1 MQIRSDLQV
10 FRGVAILLV
19 VGYHAGGVF
28 PSGFVGVDAFLV
40 ISGYVIGRSALQSV
54 DRGELTLGRFMSRR
68 ARRILPALSVML
80 CVTLLL
86 STWLSPL
93 ESRVATVR
101 TGIFASFGSSNLF
114 LARFRPDDY
123 FAQSE
128 KLNALLH
135 TWSLGLEEQMYVF
148 FAIAL
153 LVMTRLNRSAVRRV
167 SALVFGFTG
176 LASLGLCLIAS
187 TSVAPGFPS
196 VIQRLTASDQF
207 DDRLA
212 FYLPMARI
220 WEFLVGVLLAY
231 TTRVRFRD
239 SINRS
244 LAWLGY
250 ALLAL
255 SAWRVSGTGYPGY
268 QVLLPVT
275 AAVLVIHFG
284 HSYRQGSSAVARM
297 LSWIGDR
304 SYGLYLWH
312 WPLLVFASTLS
323 DDPIVLF
330 GAVVAAMM
338 ISDWSFRYLEVPVRE
353 SRKLAEGRTLGWIS
367 AVAVVAPL
375 AVTVVTYSPIP
386 DLDHHLDTKLGC
398 TSGTSSEL
406 GPGGKCVLTLDG
418 ATDSVALVG
427 DSHAGHLSDGME
439 IAARN
444 LNMNLLLGSRAGS
457 PFLLS
462 PQASETDAMLDV
474 IVDQRVDVAVI
485 AQSNYPVPD
494 DEWYLG
500 MREVLQTLTRSEI
513 GVVLVAQ
520 SLFTDQAPLKCS
532 YLKITMSM
540 CQADVSLSTSE
551 LLGQRGRISIEQRL
565 INEFPQVVYLDTA
578 RFLCPSERCEIRRK
592 GRWWWR
598 DGGHISVFASRQ
610 LAEPLQQAIAM
621 ARSRKG

>member
-1 MQIRSDLQV
+1 VQIRSDIQV

-19 VGYHAGGVF
+19 VGYHAGGVI

-54 DRGELTLGRFMSRR
+54 DRGELTFGRFMSRR

-101 TGIFASFGSSNLF
+101 TGIFASFGGSNLF

-153 LVMTRLNRSAVRRV
+153 LVMTRLSRSGVRRI

-176 LASLGLCLIAS
+176 LASLGLCLVAS

-196 VIQRLTASDQF
+196 VIQRLMASDQF

-212 FYLPMARI
+212 FYLPLARI

-239 SINRS
+239 SINRR

-255 SAWRVSGTGYPGY
+255 SAWGLSGNGYPGY
-268 QVLLPVT
+268 KVLLPVT
-275 AAVLVIHFG
+275 AAAIVIHFG
-284 HSYRQGSSAVARM
+284 QNDHQGASAVARM
-297 LSWIGDR
+297 LAWIGDR

-312 WPLLVFASTLS
+312 WPLLVFSSTFG
-323 DDPIVLF
+323 DDLAVLF
-330 GAVVAAMM
+330 GAVFAAMV
-338 ISDWSFRYLEVPVRE
+338 ISDWSYRYLEVPVRA
-353 SRKLAEGRTLGWIS
+353 SRKLGEGRTLRQIS
-367 AVAVVAPL
+367 VVAVVAPL
-375 AVTVVTYSPIP
+375 VFTVVTYSPIP

-398 TSGTSSEL
+398 TSGTSNEL
-406 GPGGKCVLTLDG
+406 GPGGKCVLTFEG
-418 ATDSVALVG
+418 ATDSVILVG

-444 LNMNLLLGSRAGS
+444 LKMNLLLGSRAGS
-457 PFLLS
+457 PFLLG

-474 IVDQRVDVAVI
+474 IVEQRVDVAVI
-485 AQSNYPVPD
+485 AQSNYPVSD

-500 MREVLQTLTRSEI
+500 MREVLQTLTRSGI
-513 GVVLVAQ
+513 RVVLVAQ
-520 SLFTDQAPLKCS
+520 SLFVDQAPLNCS

-551 LLGQRGRISIEQRL
+551 LLGQRKRISIEQRL
-565 INEFPQVVYLDTA
+565 MSEFPQIVYLDTA
-578 RFLCPSERCEIRRK
+578 KFLCPTERCEIRRE

-610 LAEPLQQAIAM
+610 LAEPLRQAIAM
-621 ARSRKG
+621 SLSN